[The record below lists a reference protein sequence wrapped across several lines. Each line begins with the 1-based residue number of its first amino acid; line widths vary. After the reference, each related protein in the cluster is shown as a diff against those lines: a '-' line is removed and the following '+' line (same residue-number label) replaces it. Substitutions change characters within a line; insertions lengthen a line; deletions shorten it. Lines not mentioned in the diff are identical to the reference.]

1 MHRFYLPPP
10 QCQGPTLFLTGAE
23 AHHGTRVLRLK
34 RKDKVTVLN
43 GAGGEFLCEVE
54 ASDRD
59 KIKLGVL
66 EQRLAPAQ
74 PSRITLLVG
83 IPKGKLFES
92 IIQKATELG
101 VSRIVP
107 LITERVVIKLDQR
120 QGAGKTA
127 KW

>member
-34 RKDKVTVLN
+34 RKDKATVLN

-74 PSRITLLVG
+74 PSRVTLLVG
-83 IPKGKLFES
+83 IPKGKLLES

-101 VSRIVP
+101 VARIVP
-107 LITERVVIKLDQR
+107 VLSSRTP
-120 QGAGKTA
+120 A
-127 KW
+127 